1 MNPIL
6 AGQLSTV
13 HSSDEVLQ
21 VGAVDRYL
29 DLVSGMVSL
38 DILIMGWNE
47 KPDLFEHFTH
57 PASRKSNQVYLW
69 YPFLSDYPSMA
80 KNHLVVNMDGQKSHG
95 WAGYAG
101 TGINES
107 FQQACPNNPLAVSTA
122 LQHLER
128 LMNAYNFDGVFIDKI
143 RYPSPANGFNE
154 LFTCFCQ
161 HCTVKAAQYDLDLQ
175 EVKFRLR
182 DVNSLRKSLQVES
195 FSREKAWQDQ
205 LTVIHPILQ
214 RFMNFRMA
222 SINRVLIDINFML
235 KKIDKKLALDV
246 FSPSLAPLVG
256 QDFEF
261 MSTIAEWVKPMIY
274 RFGHGPSS
282 LRSEIQALVNGLS
295 AYLGLEPAKVTQSI
309 ARYINGLQNIPLEE
323 IAKIAPLSL
332 IQAET
337 GLAVKQLSGT
347 QVYLGLETVHIPQ
360 KMEIKPQ
367 DIEEILKIGS
377 NSGVSGYVLSWDL
390 LHTPI
395 NNLAPLKS
403 LNIIHGG

>member
-1 MNPIL
+1 MPDQYKKPII

-13 HSSDEVLQ
+13 HSTEEVLQ

-29 DLVSGMVSL
+29 DLVASAVPL
-38 DILIMGWNE
+38 DILVMGWNE
-47 KPDLFEHFTH
+47 KPDLFTHLTH

-69 YPFLSDYPSMA
+69 YPFLSDYPSMV
-80 KNHLVVNMDGQKSHG
+80 KNHLVVNMDGQKSQG

-128 LMNAYNFDGVFIDKI
+128 LMNEYNFDGVFIDKI

-175 EVKFRLR
+175 EVKIRLR
-182 DVNSLRKSLQVES
+182 DVNSLKKSLQVRS
-195 FSREKAWQDQ
+195 FSQEKAWQDQ
-205 LTVIHPILQ
+205 LARIHPTLQ
-214 RFMNFRMA
+214 RFLNFRMV
-222 SINRVLIDINFML
+222 SINRVLIEINFLL

-256 QDFEF
+256 QDFGF
-261 MSTIAEWVKPMIY
+261 MATLAAWIKPMIY

-282 LRSEIQALVNGLS
+282 LRSEIPALVDGLS
-295 AYLGLEPAKVTQSI
+295 AYLGLEPAQVTQAI
-309 ARYINGLQNIPLEE
+309 AGYINGLHNIPLEE

-337 GLAVKQLSGT
+337 DLAVKQLAGT
-347 QVYLGLETVHIPQ
+347 QVYLGLETVFIPQ

-367 DIEEILKIGS
+367 DIDEILKIGAQS
-377 NSGVSGYVLSWDL
+377 KVDGYVLSWDL

-395 NNLAPLKS
+395 NNLMPLKA
-403 LNIIHGG
+403 LF